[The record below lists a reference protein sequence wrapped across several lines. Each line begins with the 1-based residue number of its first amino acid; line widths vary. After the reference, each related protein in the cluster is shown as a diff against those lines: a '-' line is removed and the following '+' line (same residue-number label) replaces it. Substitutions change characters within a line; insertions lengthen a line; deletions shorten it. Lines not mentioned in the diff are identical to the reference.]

1 MPPIFWIG
9 LGLAA
14 CIFVIGAIS
23 GARSRTA
30 TLKSGALIGLY
41 MGVMLAF
48 PLLGIG
54 LATS

>member
-9 LGLAA
+9 LGLAGF
-14 CIFVIGAIS
+14 IFLVGAIA

-30 TLKSGALIGLY
+30 TLASGAMMGLY
-41 MGVMLAF
+41 LGVMLAF

>member
-1 MPPIFWIG
+1 MPPVFWIG
-9 LGLAA
+9 LGLAGF
-14 CIFVIGAIS
+14 IFLVGAIS

-30 TLKSGALIGLY
+30 TLRSGAMMGLY
-41 MGVMLAF
+41 LGVMLAF